1 VRPIVNEKEFIY
13 TNSCLHLVEPRE
25 NYLGQV
31 VIAVEVLLCYAH
43 RDERYL
49 NQLKIQLTSIKREG
63 LVKIWYDRDIT
74 AGKDWEQE
82 IDEHLNTAQIILL
95 LVSPDFIYS
104 EYCYSKEMKRAM
116 ERDKLGE
123 VRTIPIILRPTD
135 WQNTPLG
142 KLQALPKDSKPIT
155 TWRNRDTA
163 FLDVARGIRDA
174 IEEMS
179 RISLYEASLIPR
191 GFDLRNQQYQSNQ
204 EERLDTTSNKGAD
217 EETLAKLRDEMQR
230 QREADNLL
238 LEAHHFASSLMQKDE
253 LINTAVELW
262 SPYKQKEYRQLGL
275 EMSAA
280 VIDGVDYIKWKSMKA
295 AGYTFEA
302 PNFEIPLK
310 EGEIVFFTIHAI
322 NYFRETVLDAPDSDA
337 QGLLYLACMYGYSQQ
352 YDEMLRVLDEASQIS
367 QIVQEM
373 KAEFRERKMM
383 LILLGACGSDQTKI
397 ERLRETL
404 NLPRTTEQ
412 FFCDYITKEYP
423 LKPNYRYGE
432 FIKWV
437 AVRRADASGIS
448 DSTVISISPVYPSDE
463 GTAYAFSLRPDGRKE
478 DIVPAD
484 KKVPIEELYS
494 KLSSLFILFCP
505 ID

>member
-1 VRPIVNEKEFIY
+1 M
-13 TNSCLHLVEPRE
+13 
-25 NYLGQV
+25 
-31 VIAVEVLLCYAH
+31 AVEVLLCYAH
-43 RDERYL
+43 KDERYL
-49 NQLKIQLTSIKREG
+49 NQLKIQLTSIQREG

-74 AGKDWEQE
+74 VGIDWEHE

-95 LVSPDFIYS
+95 LVSPDFIHS

-123 VRTIPIILRPTD
+123 VRAIPIILRPTD
-135 WQNTPLG
+135 WHNTPLG
-142 KLQALPKDSKPIT
+142 NLQALPKDGKPIT
-155 TWRNRDTA
+155 TWRNRDAA
-163 FLDVARGIRDA
+163 FLDVARGLRKV

-179 RISLYEASLIPR
+179 RNSLYEASPIPR
-191 GFDLRNQQYQSNQ
+191 GTNLRNQQYQSNQ
-204 EERLDTTSNKGAD
+204 EEHLNITSNKGAN
-217 EETLAKLRDEMQR
+217 EEALAKLRDEMQR

-238 LEAHHFASSLMQKDE
+238 LEAHRFASSLMQKDE
-253 LINTAVELW
+253 LINKAVELW
-262 SPYKQKEYRQLGL
+262 PPYKQKEYRQLGL

-302 PNFEIPLK
+302 PNFELPLE
-310 EGEIVFFTIHAI
+310 EGEIAFFSTHAI
-322 NYFRETVLDAPDSDA
+322 SYLRETVLDAPVSDA

-352 YDEMLRVLDEASQIS
+352 YDEMLRVIEEASRIS
-367 QIVQEM
+367 QIVQGM

-397 ERLRETL
+397 ERLREML

-423 LKPNYRYGE
+423 LNPNYRYGE

-437 AVRRADASGIS
+437 AVRRPDATGVSG
-448 DSTVISISPVYPSDE
+448 TFVISISPLYPSLE
-463 GTAYAFSLRPDGRKE
+463 GTVYAFSSTPDGRQE
-478 DIVPAD
+478 EIVPAQQD
-484 KKVPIEELYS
+484 KRVSIEELYRI
-494 KLSSLFILFCP
+494 LTSLFILFSP